1 MHPHMID
8 QLASQH
14 IDELRSSARAHRTH
28 VDRHGPRNPI
38 RHQAGWALVEIGLRL
53 ARDAGDA

>member
-1 MHPHMID
+1 MHPQIID

-14 IDELRSSARAHRTH
+14 IDELRNSACAHRAH
-28 VDRHGPRNPI
+28 VGRHGPRNPI